1 MNTNFT
7 DMTDAEAK
15 LQQIA
20 HQLEDTSFLP
30 LDGNDQQLIELIQAE
45 KISKKLKTELRDIKN
60 PSRQEVKMLIQLY
73 WQMQDQR
80 IALRNQTRAIEQN
93 DQAESAKANIIAL
106 DWATKNSAIIELGVK
121 EILQII
127 AESTEVGRWL
137 LKIVGIGP
145 VLAAGCLAYFDV
157 EGKQY
162 SSQFISYAGLN
173 DNNRPFLGRVGAER
187 IMRELLEAAG
197 NPKKVDDEFVMQY
210 ATRTQWPYAYL
221 MTRALNVKTKR
232 WSINDLIAAAAKIPY
247 NKELKGLCWKIGQ
260 TFNWQINNPNS
271 LYGRLLGER
280 KQLETER
287 NERGEYADQAAAIL
301 SSKNIGK
308 ETIAYGEYAK
318 GRLPKAHIAARAQRW
333 IEKIFVS
340 HLFEEMYRVR
350 YGKVPPRYYAL
361 EKLEGQHNREIEPEV
376 PYFEV

>member
-1 MNTNFT
+1 MMNSTNFT
-7 DMTDAEAK
+7 DMTDAESK

-197 NPKKVDDEFVMQY
+197 NPKKV
-210 ATRTQWPYAYL
+210 
-221 MTRALNVKTKR
+221 
-232 WSINDLIAAAAKIPY
+232 SIP
-247 NKELKGLCWKIGQ
+247 EQ
-260 TFNWQINNPNS
+260 
-271 LYGRLLGER
+271 
-280 KQLETER
+280 
-287 NERGEYADQAAAIL
+287 
-301 SSKNIGK
+301 
-308 ETIAYGEYAK
+308 
-318 GRLPKAHIAARAQRW
+318 
-333 IEKIFVS
+333 
-340 HLFEEMYRVR
+340 
-350 YGKVPPRYYAL
+350 
-361 EKLEGQHNREIEPEV
+361 EGS
-376 PYFEV
+376 